1 MKLQWFVMELVFP
14 RVLYL
19 GEGIQRHVKGN
30 QRLKSPSLSV
40 CLLGH
45 KRILK
50 GLVLVE
56 MEVKLCLSGH

>member
-1 MKLQWFVMELVFP
+1 MKLQCFVMELVFP

-19 GEGIQRHVKGN
+19 GEGIQHHVKGN
-30 QRLKSPSLSV
+30 ERLKSPSLSV
-40 CLLGH
+40 CLLRL